1 MSLDIKIYQRKFQ
14 PHAGKAIQALL
25 DGFKRHGVKAEW
37 MYQGYYKP
45 SDLAV
50 IWGVRFPNIIQGQ
63 KEHSGDYLV
72 LERGYFKDRMN
83 YFSLGYNGLNGRA
96 EFHAENSPPDRW
108 EKHGVEVKP
117 WKTDGKYILLM
128 GQVSGD
134 QSLQGIN
141 LRIWYQEVIDKVKT
155 LTDMPIFFRPHP
167 LARQQEIGLDCD
179 RYERGPL
186 IESLQDAYLVITFNS
201 NTGVDAVLNGI
212 PAIAMDRGSMA
223 WDMAQHG
230 IIRDR
235 PDRTEWSYN
244 LERITPDR
252 TQWLYDLGYKQWLP
266 EEIASGEAWAHLKR
280 RYA

>member
-1 MSLDIKIYQRKFQ
+1 MSLDIRIYQRPFQ

-25 DGFKRHGVKAEW
+25 DGFKRHGAKAEW
-37 MYQGYYKP
+37 MHQSHYKP

-63 KEHSGDYLV
+63 KQHGGDYLV
-72 LERGYFKDRMN
+72 LERGYFRDRMN

-108 EKHGVEVKP
+108 QKHGVKVKP

-134 QSLQGIN
+134 QSLQAIN
-141 LRIWYQEVIDKVKT
+141 ISDWYREIIEKVKS

-167 LARQQEIGLDCD
+167 NARQQKTGLKCD

-186 IESLQDAYLVITFNS
+186 NEVFQDAYLAITYNS
-201 NTGVDAVLNGI
+201 NSATDAVLNGI
-212 PAIAMDRGSMA
+212 PAIGMDRGSLA
-223 WDMAQHG
+223 WDMVQHE
-230 IIRDR
+230 I
-235 PDRTEWSYN
+235 S
-244 LERITPDR
+244 LEQFMPDR
-252 TQWLYDLGYKQWLP
+252 TQWLYDLGYKQWLL
-266 EEIASGEAWAHLKR
+266 EEIASGEAWEHLKK